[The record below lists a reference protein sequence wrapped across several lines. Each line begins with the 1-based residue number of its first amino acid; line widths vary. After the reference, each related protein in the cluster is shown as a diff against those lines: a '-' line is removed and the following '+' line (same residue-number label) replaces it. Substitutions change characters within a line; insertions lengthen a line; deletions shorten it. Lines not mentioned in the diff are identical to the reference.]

1 MKNILIFNDNSPEA
15 GHAME
20 LASFIAGKT
29 NVSLYVWNTFEDE
42 QEAIA
47 ADAIALDANENP
59 AKQPGGGRRSGN
71 EKPGLITY
79 TQTGLKPTLVFIE
92 DVAFDANQVLS
103 LVRKFNI
110 GLLIKGIAANED
122 HRSFIER
129 SMLTCSTRSG
139 CPIMLIPQ
147 GFRRKSIEKMV
158 YTTDLRFCRQDIV
171 RFLSKLAVALNASVL
186 IANIAA
192 KGLPYM
198 DSKYALNIFEDGIAD
213 RYNCDH
219 LYFSNIRERDVP
231 KTFDILINDMKND
244 LLVLVNHKYHFNEL
258 LGQAVPYTLPE
269 FIQVPI
275 LIFPS

>member
-1 MKNILIFNDNSPEA
+1 MKNILIFNDNSSETE
-15 GHAME
+15 HAME

-47 ADAIALDANENP
+47 ADAIALDANEDP
-59 AKQPGGGRRSGN
+59 AKQPGNGRRSGN

-79 TQTGLKPTLVFIE
+79 TQNGRKPNLVFIE
-92 DVAFDANQVLS
+92 NVVFDPDQVLS

-158 YTTDLRFCRQDIV
+158 YTTDLRFCRQEIV

-198 DSKYALNIFEDGIAD
+198 DSKYALDIFEDGIAD

>member
-15 GHAME
+15 EHAME
-20 LASFIAGKT
+20 LASFIAGKA
-29 NVSLYVWNTFEDE
+29 NVSLYVWNTFEDK

-47 ADAIALDANENP
+47 ADLIALDSNENP
-59 AKQPGGGRRSGN
+59 AKQPGSGRRSEN

-79 TQTGLKPTLVFIE
+79 THSGLKPNLVVIE
-92 DVAFDANQVLS
+92 DVVFDSNHVLS
-103 LVRKFNI
+103 LVQKFNI
-110 GLLIKGIAANED
+110 GLLIKGIAGNRD
-122 HRSFIER
+122 HNSFIER
-129 SMLTCSTRSG
+129 SILNCSTKSG
-139 CPIMLIPQ
+139 CPILLIPQ
-147 GFRRKSIEKMV
+147 GFRRKNIEKIV

-198 DSKYALNIFEDGIAD
+198 DNKYALNIFEDVIVD
-213 RYNCDH
+213 RSNCDH
-219 LYFSNIRERDVP
+219 IYFSNIRERDVS
-231 KTFDILINDMKND
+231 KTLDILINDMKND
-244 LLVLVNHKYHFNEL
+244 LLVLVNHKYHFNEI
-258 LGQAVPYTLPE
+258 LGRDVPYTLPE